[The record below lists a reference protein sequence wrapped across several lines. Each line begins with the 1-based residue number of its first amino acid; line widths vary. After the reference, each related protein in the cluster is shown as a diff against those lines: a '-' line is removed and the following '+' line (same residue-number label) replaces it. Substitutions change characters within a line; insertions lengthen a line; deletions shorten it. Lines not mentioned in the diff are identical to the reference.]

1 MNPSRL
7 PLHSSGLWALV
18 FSLVGCGEET
28 LRDDQKSTI
37 PVKRVLID
45 NQNREI
51 KVTIIGRESSHITF
65 VRLSDDSRHRFPV
78 SSLSGE
84 SRAFVEALPMVAPPP
99 QAQESS
105 NSKSQKEFGSLKFL
119 RIRLKD
125 LDERIAK
132 NTALREI
139 PETGLVAKRS
149 LASEYKRMMTERIKL
164 VSEISDLESK

>member
-1 MNPSRL
+1 M
-7 PLHSSGLWALV
+7 
-18 FSLVGCGEET
+18 
-28 LRDDQKSTI
+28 
-37 PVKRVLID
+37 
-45 NQNREI
+45 
-51 KVTIIGRESSHITF
+51 
-65 VRLSDDSRHRFPV
+65 
-78 SSLSGE
+78 
-84 SRAFVEALPMVAPPP
+84 
-99 QAQESS
+99 
-105 NSKSQKEFGSLKFL
+105 KFL